1 MFEWACHMHSVPV
14 VEQKDGKE
22 WLVKKIWSK
31 WDKAKH
37 LTQCNAWAR
46 SSSDTVGTFFPH

>member
-1 MFEWACHMHSVPV
+1 MHSVPV

-22 WLVKKIWSK
+22 WLAKKIWSK

-37 LTQCNAWAR
+37 LTQCNAWAQ
-46 SSSDTVGTFFPH
+46 SSSDTVENLKLIFFPH